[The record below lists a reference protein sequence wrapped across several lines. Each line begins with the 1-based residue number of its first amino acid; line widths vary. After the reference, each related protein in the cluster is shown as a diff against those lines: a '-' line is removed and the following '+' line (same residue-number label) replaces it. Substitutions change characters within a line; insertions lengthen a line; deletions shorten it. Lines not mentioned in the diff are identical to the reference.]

1 LTNFRTSF
9 NSVVEHFQYNWDF
22 CLILSAML
30 RTTSRCL
37 SARRRREAAPTSTSS
52 RTSATALASASG
64 SFGTLTGATNT
75 GDCLDIVANGANDT
89 TIFRMIDSSF
99 TGCDNNGIEV
109 TGNHVTGNGVGDLH
123 TIVLDIDNSIITG
136 SRFYNLWINDLTP
149 LTRLRVRVQDSDL
162 SVSSSG
168 VAVAFDQQPTGATT
182 SAVIDLGGGA
192 LGSDGRNC
200 IFGGAIYDLEATQYN
215 VAAENNWWGS
225 ARGPLPGK
233 VVETVQGYKIDTS
246 SPLRRAPFACN
257 GDEDH
262 R

>member
-1 LTNFRTSF
+1 VSNGGGTSLVSISNSFFRDNPGDTLQELNFGGDGARATLILDHV
-9 NSVVEHFQYNWDF
+9 VVEQ
-22 CLILSAML
+22 
-30 RTTSRCL
+30 TTI
-37 SARRRREAAPTSTSS
+37 ARGLPSY
-52 RTSATALASASG
+52 ATPP
-64 SFGTLTGATNT
+64 GTLTSATNT

-89 TIFRMIDSSF
+89 TILRMIDSSF

-123 TIVLDIDNSIITG
+123 TIVLDIDNSIISG
-136 SRFYNLWINDLTP
+136 SQYYNLWINDLTP
-149 LTRLRVRVQDSDL
+149 LTSLRVRVQDSDL

-168 VAVAFDQQPTGATT
+168 VAVAFDQQPTGATA
-182 SAVIDLGGGA
+182 SAAIDLGGGA

-200 IFGGAIYDLEATQYN
+200 IFGSAIYDLEATQYN

-233 VVETVQGYKIDTS
+233 VVETVSGYKIDTS

-257 GDEDH
+257 GN
-262 R
+262 